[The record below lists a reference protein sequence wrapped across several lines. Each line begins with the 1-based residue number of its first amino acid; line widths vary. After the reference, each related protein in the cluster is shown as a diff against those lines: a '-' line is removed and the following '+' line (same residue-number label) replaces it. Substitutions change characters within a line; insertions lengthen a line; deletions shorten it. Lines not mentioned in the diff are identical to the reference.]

1 VNGSRRAARRREA
14 AGGTSAVQALGR
26 RALIWCPAAIPDAFA
41 ARARAVPGAIGAW
54 HASCKSSAE
63 LQHFHLDGAL
73 PMKKNS
79 LFLLPVLALAFTCA
93 QAQTAAPAAAAASA
107 PEPTLMSTITGNI
120 NVTSNYKFRG
130 QDQGTLK
137 GWSPAVQG
145 GFDWTQNGFYLGNW
159 DSNIS
164 FAGNIEMDFYGG
176 YRGEIVKDLGY
187 DVGILQY
194 YYPKNGGQVN
204 FNTTELYGLL
214 SWQWLS
220 LKYSTTISSDY
231 FGIGQAQQLAASSN
245 GTSISS
251 KGRNTG
257 YLDLSANYPVV
268 DKLVLNAHLGYTR
281 FASDLRNAS
290 YSYYS
295 GDGACDPCAATGV
308 PNYTDWK
315 VGLTYDLGSGFSV
328 AGAVVG
334 ASKKSFYGD
343 ANSTRAIVT
352 FSKSM

>member
-1 VNGSRRAARRREA
+1 
-14 AGGTSAVQALGR
+14 
-26 RALIWCPAAIPDAFA
+26 
-41 ARARAVPGAIGAW
+41 
-54 HASCKSSAE
+54 
-63 LQHFHLDGAL
+63 
-73 PMKKNS
+73 MKKNS
-79 LFLLPVLALAFTCA
+79 LLFLAVLAFAFTYA
-93 QAQTAAPAAAAASA
+93 QAQTAAPAAAAAASA

-120 NVTSNYKFRG
+120 NLTSNYKFRG

-145 GFDWTQNGFYLGNW
+145 GFDWTHNGFYLGNW

-164 FAGNIEMDFYGG
+164 FAGNIEMDLYGG

-204 FNTTELYGLL
+204 FNTTELYGML

-231 FGIGQAQQLAASSN
+231 FGIGQAQQVGATANGASL
-245 GTSISS
+245 SS

-281 FASDLRNAS
+281 FTSDLRNAS
-290 YSYYS
+290 YSS
-295 GDGACDPCAATGV
+295 SCDSSTPCTHNVGV
-308 PNYTDWK
+308 PDYTDWK
-315 VGLTYDLGSGFSV
+315 IGLTYDLGSGFSV

-352 FSKSM
+352 FSKSL